1 MLHLNGFLVFSFPHE
16 LIRICHFKF
25 TFWVKLCAPNLT
37 FERLLSFMNWFGMR
51 NHYSDDVFE
60 KKLCHNDLH
69 SFLPSRTDSICLFR
83 TYLYVRNF
91 YNTHYIIT
99 TLHRCV
105 NSDIF
110 LEKKFHHRH
119 CIYIEVVSF
128 MNWFDMPIHIFIFR
142 KTCITDIYSRVLG

>member
-91 YNTHYIIT
+91 YNTHYIIIRYIT
-99 TLHRCV
+99 SMCQFRYLSWEKIPSQTLHLYWGC
-105 NSDIF
+105 F
-110 LEKKFHHRH
+110 LYELIRYAHSYFH
-119 CIYIEVVSF
+119 F
-128 MNWFDMPIHIFIFR
+128 
-142 KTCITDIYSRVLG
+142 